1 MTFYRTKRTIGTI
14 RKIGVTAI
22 TTLPIS
28 DARDHL
34 ADLGNRVSLRGER
47 IVIERRG
54 KNLFALVPVEDL
66 ELLERMEDEMDL
78 QAIRDRLSE
87 PSTTF
92 AKLKKELG
100 L

>member
-1 MTFYRTKRTIGTI
+1 M
-14 RKIGVTAI
+14 

-28 DARDHL
+28 IAREHL

-54 KNLFALVPVEDL
+54 KNLFAFVPVEDL
-66 ELLERMEDEMDL
+66 ELLERLEDEMDL
-78 QAIRDRLSE
+78 DTIRERMHE
-87 PSTTF
+87 PTKPF
-92 AKLKKELG
+92 AKFKKELG